1 MSIRIAGMI
10 LLFLSVAGFFWWMGW
25 RADEQAKQEER
36 ARKQRFE
43 EKKQNDDFT
52 LELFGKILLDQ
63 DDKVAALRSDVK
75 LRDDVIADLHKQI
88 ERMNKNAEKL
98 NLKEAL
104 NK

>member
-1 MSIRIAGMI
+1 MPIKIAGI
-10 LLFLSVAGFFWWMGW
+10 ITLGLAFLGFLAFSLLWFD
-25 RADEQAKQEER
+25 RKYKQQNEER
-36 ARKQRFE
+36 RQRFE

-52 LELFGKILLDQ
+52 LELFGKILMDQ

>member
-1 MSIRIAGMI
+1 MPIRIAGI
-10 LLFLSVAGFFWWMGW
+10 ITLGLVALGLLAFTLLWFD
-25 RADEQAKQEER
+25 RKYKQQNEE
-36 ARKQRFE
+36 RKQRLA

>member
-1 MSIRIAGMI
+1 MPIKIAGIVTLGLVALGI
-10 LLFLSVAGFFWWMGW
+10 LAFSLLWFD
-25 RADEQAKQEER
+25 RKYKQQNEE
-36 ARKQRFE
+36 RKQRLE

-52 LELFGKILLDQ
+52 LALFNKILLDQ

-75 LRDDVIADLHKQI
+75 LRDNVIVELQKQI

>member
-1 MSIRIAGMI
+1 MI
-10 LLFLSVAGFFWWMGW
+10 LLFLSVAGFFWWLGW